1 MYNNYSLRQ
10 ILFIF
15 VIKKQ
20 TKICM
25 KEIKNEILYRI
36 GRDLYYELD
45 NEFNEFND
53 ELYRELK
60 FELDMELRWQLRWEL
75 KNNLEKI

>member
-45 NEFNEFND
+45 NEFNEF
-53 ELYRELK
+53 E
-60 FELDMELRWQLRWEL
+60 
-75 KNNLEKI
+75 